1 MTESKNGGM
10 SDMANVIDYIEWRG
24 DLTFEKS
31 PFCEVDNLL
40 LSTAAFI
47 DFQGIVSAD
56 PWGMPVKLSVSAERY
71 REKYPEGRY
80 YGVVMPA
87 DIETVFYKMAKSP
100 RFRDI
105 YLTCYISDLNE
116 TEGKQFGAVTMVL
129 PDNSIFISYRGT
141 DDTITGWREDFNLS
155 FTFPVPSQKA
165 AVEYLET
172 VASFHRGGIRL
183 GGHSKGGNLA
193 VYAAAMCRE
202 EFQGRIINAYS
213 NDGPGFMAE
222 FIESDEFR
230 AVEERVVTYV
240 PQSSVVGM
248 LLSHSEAVHVIE
260 SDRPLGIQQHD
271 PLSWKVLGTS
281 FVHLDNLSD
290 IGLIHKDGFR
300 RILDGMNTE
309 RRRRFTDIVFQII
322 EATEAKTLTELSEA
336 KLKNAM
342 IMLRAYNE
350 LDREGKEEIREFIR
364 SLAVMGA
371 DTKK

>member
-1 MTESKNGGM
+1 
-10 SDMANVIDYIEWRG
+10 MANVIDYIEWRG